1 MWCRMCA
8 AGKKGEEN
16 MIKKGSEWVGII
28 VACKH

>member
-16 MIKKGSEWVGII
+16 MIKKGSEWVGI